1 MIEEVMRGI
10 QKMSTHKDPEQMN
23 GEILG
28 DGQNLPRVNVVAH
41 HPGVGLVAGD
51 ELGDHTVFLPILQ
64 VHILIHLDPDPPPSP
79 PTQVDRLTAVHHL
92 SRHDLQTPDLDL
104 EVFQNLLNDPC
115 HKKHCLKMLIKKCWF
130 LNQVKLLRVQ

>member
-1 MIEEVMRGI
+1 MAAGEMIEEVMKGI

-51 ELGDHTVFLPILQ
+51 ELGDHTVSLPILQ
-64 VHILIHLDPDPPPSP
+64 DPPLSP

-92 SRHDLQTPDLDL
+92 SRHDLQTPDPDL

>member
-1 MIEEVMRGI
+1 MAAGEMIEEVMRGI

-64 VHILIHLDPDPPPSP
+64 DPPPSP